1 MLFFCNTLIFADK
14 LPSPAAFFIFLKT
27 SYLGIMEKYDPRVDA
42 YIEKAADF
50 AKPIL
55 RHIRQLVHGAA
66 PQITETVKWGM
77 PFFDYKGP
85 VCQIASFKQHCAFG
99 FWKATSLNDP
109 NGLINA
115 GEAAAGSF
123 GKLTSMSDLPS
134 DEVLVDFINQA
145 ILLNESGV
153 KGNMKTAPGTPKAE
167 IPMPDY
173 FAEALSNEPK
183 ALTAFENFSP
193 SHKREYLEWITEA
206 KTDATR
212 EKRVATALEWLS
224 EGKSR
229 HWKYK

>member
-1 MLFFCNTLIFADK
+1 
-14 LPSPAAFFIFLKT
+14 LPSHHAFFIFLKT
-27 SYLGIMEKYDPRVDA
+27 AYLGIMEKYDPRIDA

-50 AKPIL
+50 AKPVL

-85 VCQIASFKQHCAFG
+85 VCQMASFKQHAAFG

-109 NGLINA
+109 EGLINA

-123 GKLTSMSDLPS
+123 GKLTSLADLPS

-145 ILLNESGV
+145 IQLNETGV
-153 KGNMKTAPGTPKAE
+153 KGNMKTAPTWPKTE
-167 IPMPDY
+167 VTMPDD
-173 FAEALSNEPK
+173 FAEALAAEPR
-183 ALTAFENFSP
+183 ALATFENFSP
-193 SHKREYLEWITEA
+193 SNKKDYLVWITEA
-206 KTDATR
+206 KTEATR
-212 EKRVATALEWLS
+212 EKRMATAIEWLT

>member
-1 MLFFCNTLIFADK
+1 
-14 LPSPAAFFIFLKT
+14 
-27 SYLGIMEKYDPRVDA
+27 MEKYDPRIDA

-55 RHIRQLVHGAA
+55 LHIRQLVHGAA

-85 VCQIASFKQHCAFG
+85 VCQMASFKQHAAFG

-109 NGLINA
+109 QGIINA

-123 GKLTSMSDLPS
+123 GRITSLADLPS
-134 DEVLVDFINQA
+134 DEILVDFIVQA
-145 ILLNESGV
+145 VALNENGI
-153 KGNMKTAPGTPKAE
+153 KGNLKTVPGTPKAE

-173 FAEALSNEPK
+173 FAAVLLKEPK
-183 ALTAFENFSP
+183 ALAVFEGFSA

-206 KTDATR
+206 KTEATR
-212 EKRVATALEWLS
+212 EKRMATAIEWLT

-229 HWKYK
+229 NWKYK

>member
-1 MLFFCNTLIFADK
+1 
-14 LPSPAAFFIFLKT
+14 
-27 SYLGIMEKYDPRVDA
+27 MEKYDPRIDA

-55 RHIRQLVHGAA
+55 LHIRQLVHGTA

-85 VCQIASFKQHCAFG
+85 VCQMASFKQHAAFG

-109 NGLINA
+109 HGLINA

-123 GKLTSMSDLPS
+123 GRLTSLSDLPS

-145 ILLNESGV
+145 VLLNETGV

-173 FAEALSNEPK
+173 FAAVLLKEPK
-183 ALTAFENFSP
+183 ALAVFEGFSA

-206 KTDATR
+206 KTEATR
-212 EKRVATALEWLS
+212 EKRMATAIDWLT

-229 HWKYK
+229 NWKYK

>member
-1 MLFFCNTLIFADK
+1 
-14 LPSPAAFFIFLKT
+14 
-27 SYLGIMEKYDPRVDA
+27 MEKYDPRVDA

-55 RHIRQLVHGAA
+55 LHVRQLVHGAA

-109 NGLINA
+109 QGLINP

-123 GKLTSMSDLPS
+123 GKLTQMSDLPS

-145 ILLNESGV
+145 IQLNESGV
-153 KGNMKTAPGTPKAE
+153 KGNMKTAAGTPKAE
-167 IPMPDY
+167 IPMPAY
-173 FAEALSNEPK
+173 FAEALSNDSK
-183 ALTAFENFSP
+183 ALTTFENFSP